1 MSEANL
7 ELLFWILV
15 FVVLFF
21 GLRWV
26 QRRKKDKDE

>member
-15 FVVLFF
+15 FLVLFF